1 MPDTQCHIF
10 PLILQLILKVMKSK
24 IKLAA
29 FLMLLMPLLV
39 VQSCREEEPDPFDDN
54 LYLMSAEV
62 EMMRTKE
69 NIINVLT
76 LAATQYQAAGEIIP
90 DVISGVN
97 IYSVTY
103 NTEFMG
109 EPVVASGL
117 ICAPTAP
124 GTYPILSF
132 QNGTNTLH
140 SSTPTADPQALG
152 YQMIEYIASAGYVVV
167 IPDYLGFGASKNM
180 AHPYL
185 HKESTVRTVVDM
197 LRAAGEFDEDIA
209 KDISVTNECYVI
221 GYSQGG
227 WATLALLEALEND
240 YSSEFT
246 VKAASCGAG
255 PYDLGAFNDYVLEQ
269 ASYPMPVFLCYI
281 ANAYSTYDLYPN
293 NLSDLF
299 NNPYYGRI
307 PGLYDGLH
315 TSEQINS
322 QLNTSIAGLF
332 SADYLAGYASDAKY
346 AGVRNALA
354 ENSINGWDSDVP
366 ILFLHGT
373 ADNYVMPFLSENM
386 HQAMI
391 SEGTNPLSCLY
402 VPLDGLDHS
411 EGAVPAILAGYE
423 FFRNY
428 R

>member
-1 MPDTQCHIF
+1 M
-10 PLILQLILKVMKSK
+10 KVMKSK

-29 FLMLLMPLLV
+29 SFMLLMPLLLM
-39 VQSCREEEPDPFDDN
+39 QSCQKEAPDPFDDN
-54 LYLMSAEV
+54 QYLISSEV
-62 EMMRTKE
+62 EMMRTKD
-69 NIINVLT
+69 NILNILT
-76 LAATQYQAAGEIIP
+76 LAATQYPAAGEIIP

-103 NTEFMG
+103 NTEFLG

-140 SSTPTADPQALG
+140 SAAPTADPQALG
-152 YQMIEYIASAGYVVV
+152 YQMIEYIASAGYVVI

-197 LRAAGEFDEDIA
+197 LRAVGEFDEDIA

-255 PYDLGAFNDYVLEQ
+255 PYDLGAFNEHVLGQ
-269 ASYPMPVFLCYI
+269 SSYPMPVFLCYI

-299 NNPYYGRI
+299 NSPYYGRI

-315 TSEQINS
+315 SSEQINS

-332 SADYLAGYASDAKY
+332 SADYLSGFAADVKY
-346 AGVRNALA
+346 TGVRNALE
-354 ENSINGWDSDVP
+354 ENSILGWNSDVP

-373 ADNYVMPFLSENM
+373 ADDYVMPFLSENM

-391 SEGTNPLSCLY
+391 NEGTNPLTCLY
-402 VPLDGLDHS
+402 VPLEGLNHSDGS
-411 EGAVPAILAGYE
+411 VPAILAGYE
-423 FFRNY
+423 FFKTY